1 MTVCELKNLTNEQV
15 KKMFIESDESVRA
28 WMVDFLPSMQLHVIP
43 TYKHG
48 GWKREH
54 KSDGV

>member
-43 TYKHG
+43 TYKPG
-48 GWKREH
+48 GWK
-54 KSDGV
+54 